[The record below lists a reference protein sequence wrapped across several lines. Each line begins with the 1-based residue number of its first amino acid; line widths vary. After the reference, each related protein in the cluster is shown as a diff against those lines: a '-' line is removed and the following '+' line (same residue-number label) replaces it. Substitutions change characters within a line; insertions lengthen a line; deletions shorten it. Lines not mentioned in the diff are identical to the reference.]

1 MTIPAS
7 HTIGMDKTQSHTDSV
22 NAFSSHTSGM
32 TIPVNHNRYD
42 HCLSHTTSVIT
53 YILDLE
59 FISYVI
65 AKPLGFMLPEQKVSL
80 MGFNAHISTKL
91 GCNILDTI
99 SCCFKGSVWDNAW
112 LSN

>member
-1 MTIPAS
+1 MTIPVS

-32 TIPVNHNRYD
+32 TVPVNHNRYD

-59 FISYVI
+59 FISNVI
-65 AKPLGFMLPEQKVSL
+65 AKPLGFMLPEKKVSL
-80 MGFNAHISTKL
+80 MGSNAHTFKKL